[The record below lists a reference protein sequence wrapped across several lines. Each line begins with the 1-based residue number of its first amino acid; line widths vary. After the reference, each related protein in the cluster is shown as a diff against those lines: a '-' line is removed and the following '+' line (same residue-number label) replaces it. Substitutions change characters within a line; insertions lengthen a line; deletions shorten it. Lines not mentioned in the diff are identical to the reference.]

1 MKAPRCHLYIK
12 KTPKI
17 AAQMRLPAACIKQR
31 GVVFISRFLSSTPLH
46 VDTREPP
53 RNRHGVLKSG
63 WLPYSFAAT
72 AQQHYLS
79 RATRRLA
86 FASLTVVHLYTQN
99 VPSPRSTC
107 DEAIGPPHVH
117 VWEVFPLART
127 QATRR
132 STGWPRSSHG
142 PP

>member
-1 MKAPRCHLYIK
+1 MS

-17 AAQMRLPAACIKQR
+17 AARMRLPAACIKQR
-31 GVVFISRFLSSTPLH
+31 GVIFMSRFLSSRPLQ
-46 VDTREPP
+46 VDTRES
-53 RNRHGVLKSG
+53 RRTRHGVLKSG

-79 RATRRLA
+79 RATPRLA
-86 FASLTVVHLYTQN
+86 FASLTVGHLYTQN
-99 VPSPRSTC
+99 VPSSRSTC
-107 DEAIGPPHVH
+107 GEAIGRPHVH

-132 STGWPRSSHG
+132 STGWPRVSHG